1 MSNPFEIEPV
11 EETPELARV
20 RNLPRRNYSPDEIA
34 WLVDRMT
41 ALLKTPTGTMRLFPI
56 QAIALWELM
65 NYQATLGAMPVG
77 SGKELV
83 CMLAAT
89 VIACVN
95 AIELMPASLVERS
108 EDERR
113 RYAEH
118 WRLNPGL
125 HFLSFSKL
133 GLAQYADAL
142 RVVPPTV
149 LVVNEC
155 HKLKNPRAACTRRY
169 HRHLKQFPDT
179 VVVDVSGT
187 LLSKSLMDFGPLV
200 RSCLKGNSPV
210 PMNDHEMKTWADALD
225 EKSDGWQQRDPGAL
239 MTLCNEEE
247 LRTSPD
253 RITAARRGFR
263 RRLTETPG
271 VVAYGEDD
279 VANAEGDPVR
289 IHVRALD
296 YYQDPIVEKH
306 FDLLRNK
313 WETPNGWAFS
323 IAMGVWQHAR
333 ELAVGLHQEWD
344 PLPEGGPR
352 GPWMM
357 ARRAWA
363 KFVRE
368 TIKGS
373 RSGVYDSE
381 AQVSAACE
389 RGALDARTYV
399 AWRDIQPSFVPK
411 PRAVWH
417 CMGALHTA
425 AKWASEAPGVVFT
438 DSSAFGHKL
447 AQITGMPY
455 FGREGIDRKTGIRID
470 DPAHSAALSKMCV
483 IASRQAN
490 STGRNIQ
497 FWNRGLVT
505 AAPMNALEWEQLIG
519 RFHRRGQQS
528 DDVFF
533 DVLLGCVEHYDGW
546 TRSLALAKMTRDMLG
561 APQKLLIATPSFPTE
576 DEIAW
581 RGGVEGAYVYKWHRV
596 SSRD

>member
-11 EETPELARV
+11 RETPELARI
-20 RNLPRRNYSPDEIA
+20 RALPRRTYTADEIA

-41 ALLKTPTGTMRLFPI
+41 ALLKTPGGTMRLFPI

-65 NYQATLGAMPVG
+65 NYGGLLGAMPVG

-83 CMLAAT
+83 CFLSAT
-89 VIACVN
+89 VIPSVN
-95 AIELMPASLVERS
+95 PILLMPASLIERS

-113 RYAEH
+113 NVYGPH
-118 WRLNPGL
+118 WRLNWGQHL
-125 HFLSFSKL
+125 LSFSKL
-133 GLAQYADAL
+133 GLSQYADAL
-142 RVVPPTV
+142 TVVEPGLLT
-149 LVVNEC
+149 VNEA
-155 HKLKNPRAACTRRY
+155 HKLKNPKAACTRRY
-169 HRHLKQFPDT
+169 HRLMKKFPGT

-187 LLSKSLMDFGPLV
+187 LLAKSLRDFAPLV
-200 RSCLKGNSPV
+200 RTSVKAGSPV
-210 PMNDHEMKTWADALD
+210 PMLDHDVKEWADALD

-289 IHVRALD
+289 IHVRAID

-344 PLPEGGPR
+344 PLPPGGPM

-357 ARRAWA
+357 SRRAWA

-381 AQVSAACE
+381 EQVKAGCE
-389 RGALDARTYV
+389 RGALDGRTYG
-399 AWRDIQPSFVPK
+399 AWEEIKPSFVPR

-417 CMGALHTA
+417 CTGALHRA
-425 AKWASEAPGVVFT
+425 AQWASEGPGVIFS
-438 DSSAFGHKL
+438 DHSAFGHRL
-447 AQITGMPY
+447 AAITGMPY

-470 DPAHSAALSKMCV
+470 DPKHSAALSKMCV

-519 RFHRRGQQS
+519 RFHRRGQQA
-528 DDVFF
+528 DDVTF
-533 DVLLGCVEHYDGW
+533 DVLLGCVEHFDGW

-576 DEIAW
+576 DEIEW
-581 RGGVEGAYVYKWHRV
+581 RGGMEGAHVFKWHRV
-596 SSRD
+596 SSR